1 LPYRLAVAAESV
13 SRVIARAYQDRF
25 GLTVPQWRIL
35 ANLADRGPLTPL
47 QLGTCAAMDKVT
59 ISRAA
64 RALEERGLLERHDNA
79 QDGRSHI
86 LALND
91 DGLALFAAIAPL
103 ALEFEQ
109 RLTADLSH
117 AEMETLQ
124 VQLRV
129 LHDRALGLLYG
140 KACGLS

>member
-1 LPYRLAVAAESV
+1 MPYRLAVAAESV

-109 RLTADLSH
+109 RLTADLSRADLAKLRMQLLALH
-117 AEMETLQ
+117 ENAAVLLQ
-124 VQLRV
+124 GQLSN
-129 LHDRALGLLYG
+129 G
-140 KACGLS
+140 